1 MKSNINAQQH
11 PVYDRCQSRLI
22 ALYYKSFIG
31 ADTADTDNDNFA
43 PVHEDLSKTVSSC
56 WL

>member
-1 MKSNINAQQH
+1 MKSNINTQQH
-11 PVYDRCQSRLI
+11 SVYDRCQSRLI

-56 WL
+56 WI